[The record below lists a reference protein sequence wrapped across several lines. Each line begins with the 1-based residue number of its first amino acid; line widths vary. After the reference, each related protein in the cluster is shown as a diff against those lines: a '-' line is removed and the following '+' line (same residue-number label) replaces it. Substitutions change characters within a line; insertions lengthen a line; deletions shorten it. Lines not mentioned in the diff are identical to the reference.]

1 MYIKD
6 DYNFEDLKKA
16 VWSEAKKTVKKI
28 DEAGKGDLL
37 MSHLEELYMDEV
49 PTLTTVNDL
58 LWHDSEGVLMA
69 VLGEDEEDEEDED

>member
-6 DYNFEDLKKA
+6 DYGFEDLKKV

-28 DEAGKGDLL
+28 DEADKGDLL

-58 LWHDSEGVLMA
+58 LWHDSEQVLMA
-69 VLGEDEEDEEDED
+69 VLGEEEEDEDED

>member
-6 DYNFEDLKKA
+6 DYDFEDLKKV

-28 DEAGKGDLL
+28 DEADKGELL
-37 MSHLEELYMDEV
+37 MEHLEELYMDEV
-49 PTLTTVNDL
+49 PTLTMVNDL

-69 VLGEDEEDEEDED
+69 IGIGEEDEES

>member
-6 DYNFEDLKKA
+6 DYDFDDLKKT
-16 VWSEAKKTVKKI
+16 VWSEAKKTVNKI

-49 PTLTTVNDL
+49 PTLTMVNDL